1 MSENVLA
8 FLQFIQHE
16 KRYSP
21 NTIMAYQMDLE
32 QFGLFAQDRFFQE
45 NIDRVSHIEI
55 RSWIV
60 SLMEQKILARSIN
73 RKISTLKSYYKFLL
87 RKSVIVK
94 NPMVKVISPKS
105 AKQLPVFVEQKGMQS
120 LLTQIEFEDSYEGV
134 RDKLIV
140 ELLYATGMR
149 RSELLNVKDRDID
162 SFGGQLKVIGK
173 GKKERIIPLNNEL
186 LSVISLFQK
195 TKSDNAV
202 FSDYLICDKTGKSLT
217 PSKVYTIVKKY
228 LSMVTTV
235 NKRSPHVLRH
245 SFATHLLNNGAEIN
259 AVKELLGHSNLAA
272 TQVYTHN
279 TIEKLKDVYKKAHPK
294 GE

>member
-1 MSENVLA
+1 MSENVHA

-21 NTIMAYQMDLE
+21 NTLLTYEMDLA
-32 QFGLFAQDRFFQE
+32 QFALFAKDRFSQD
-45 NIDRVSHIEI
+45 NIDHVSHIEI
-55 RSWIV
+55 RSWMV

-73 RKISTLKSYYKFLL
+73 RKISTLKSYYKFLM
-87 RKSVIVK
+87 RKTVIVK

-105 AKQLPVFVEQKGMQS
+105 AKQLPVFIEQKGMQS
-120 LLTQIEFEDSYEGV
+120 LLTQIEFEDSFDGV
-134 RDKLIV
+134 RDKLII
-140 ELLYATGMR
+140 EMLYATGMR
-149 RSELLNVKDRDID
+149 RSELLNVKDKDID
-162 SFGGQLKVIGK
+162 SYGGQLKVIGK
-173 GKKERIIPLNNEL
+173 GKKERIIPLDNEL
-186 LSVISLFQK
+186 LLAIASFQK
-195 TKSDNAV
+195 VKSDNGEPC
-202 FSDYLICDKTGKSLT
+202 DYLICNKEGKALT

-228 LSMVTTV
+228 LSMITTV

-245 SFATHLLNNGAEIN
+245 TFATHLLNNGAEIN

>member
-1 MSENVLA
+1 MSENVQA

-21 NTIMAYQMDLE
+21 NTLMAYAMDLE
-32 QFGLFAQDRFFQE
+32 QFAAFAKEQFAQDD
-45 NIDRVSHIEI
+45 IDIVSHIEI
-55 RSWIV
+55 RSWMV
-60 SLMEQKILARSIN
+60 SLMEQKLLARSIN
-73 RKISTLKSYYKFLL
+73 RKISTLKSYYKFLM
-87 RKSVIVK
+87 RKAVIAK

-105 AKQLPVFVEQKGMQS
+105 AKQLPVFIEQKGMQS
-120 LLTQIEFEDSYEGV
+120 LLTQIEFEDSFEGV
-134 RDKLIV
+134 RDKLII
-140 ELLYATGMR
+140 EMLYATGMR
-149 RSELLNVKDRDID
+149 RSELLNLRDKDID
-162 SFGGQLKVIGK
+162 SYGGQIKVIGK

-186 LSVISLFQK
+186 LSVIASFQK
-195 TKSDNAV
+195 VKSEICEA
-202 FSDYLICDKTGKSLT
+202 SDYLICEKTGKPVT
-217 PSKVYTIVKKY
+217 ASKVYAIVKKY

-279 TIEKLKDVYKKAHPK
+279 TIEKLKDVYKKAHPR